1 MKIAIPENQGQVNPH
16 FGQSKSFAIIE
27 IDQNNQVTSVQEVS
41 ATGLQHQHEGLAGLL
56 KGQNV
61 ETVIVGG
68 IGAGAVQALE
78 SKGLKVLFGASGP
91 VKTVAES
98 FARGEFVSVRTMCN
112 HHGKGHH
119 HHHEG
124 ECSHN

>member
-1 MKIAIPENQGQVNPH
+1 MKIAIPESQGEVNQH

-41 ATGLQHQHEGLAGLL
+41 AANLQHQHEGLAGLL
-56 KGQNV
+56 KGQDV

-68 IGAGAVQALE
+68 IGAGAVRALE
-78 SKGLKVLFGASGP
+78 GQGLKVLFGASGP
-91 VKTVAES
+91 VKEVAES
-98 FARGEFVSVRTMCN
+98 FARGEFVSVRTMCS
-112 HHGKGHH
+112 HHGDGHH

-124 ECSHN
+124 GCSH